1 MITATKEQAGVK
13 TENVMRKIVIDSI
26 TLNIGSGIIGEDAD
40 KAVALLNKISNAHA
54 IKTFAK
60 KRIPTWKIRP
70 GLPVGARVTIRGK
83 QAVELLKRLLTAVEL
98 ELKQKS
104 FTENGFSFGIKEY
117 VDIPGVKYDPKIGII
132 GLDVIVSLK
141 RPGYRTARRKIK
153 VGRVGTSHRISAND
167 AWEWAQKEFGVK
179 PKAEE

>member
-1 MITATKEQAGVK
+1 
-13 TENVMRKIVIDSI
+13 
-26 TLNIGSGIIGEDAD
+26 
-40 KAVALLNKISNAHA
+40 LNKISETKAV
-54 IKTFAK
+54 KTFAK

-70 GLPVGARVTIRGK
+70 GLAVGARVTIRGK
-83 QAVELLKRLLTAVEL
+83 PAIELLKRLLTAVDM

-153 VGRVGTSHRISAND
+153 VGRVGTKHRISSND
-167 AWEWAQKEFGVK
+167 AWVWIQKEFGVK
-179 PKAEE
+179 PKEEA

>member
-1 MITATKEQAGVK
+1 MIAETETKTKAEI
-13 TENVMRKIVIDSI
+13 ESVMRKIAISAV
-26 TLNIGSGIIGEDAD
+26 TLNIGSGIVAEDAD
-40 KAVALLNKISNAHA
+40 KAALLLERLSGTKSV
-54 IKTFAK
+54 KTFSK

-70 GLPVGARVTIRGK
+70 GLAVGARVTIRGK
-83 QAVELLKRLLTAVEL
+83 QAIELLKRLLTAVDN

-117 VDIPGVKYDPKIGII
+117 VDIPNAKYDPKIGII

-141 RPGYRTARRKIK
+141 RPGYRIARKKIK
-153 VGRVGTSHRISAND
+153 RARIGTGHRISAKD

-179 PKAEE
+179 PKAEA